1 LWSIHI
7 SNTTKCI
14 ETLKYKIIILI
25 LLSKYGEKD
34 FFMPRGQLTKDEM
47 KYQVLKLK
55 QKLQTEQIGY
65 TSDPKALADKY
76 LNEVLDKI
84 EEYRV

>member
-1 LWSIHI
+1 
-7 SNTTKCI
+7 
-14 ETLKYKIIILI
+14 
-25 LLSKYGEKD
+25 
-34 FFMPRGQLTKDEM
+34 MPRGQLTKEEM

-55 QKLQTEQIGY
+55 QKLQNEQIRY